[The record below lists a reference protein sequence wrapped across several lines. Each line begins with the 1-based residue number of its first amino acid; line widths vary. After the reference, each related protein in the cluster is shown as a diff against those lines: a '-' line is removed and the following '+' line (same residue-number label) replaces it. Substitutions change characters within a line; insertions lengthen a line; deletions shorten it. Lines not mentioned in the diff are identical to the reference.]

1 MTPSMVTPMSSGFA
15 GYLKCDDFTT
25 IKNGTVMWPTSVYD
39 KYIEVI
45 TNKITAKIYCDTSAV
60 TQPTG
65 FSYNSWAADCSTTT
79 SWEWGYKKYIFGS
92 DGCVVYPP
100 PKTAGQL
107 LRDIIEQRQT
117 PAIHVCRQGL
127 RASIDIREQRAR
139 ETLRRVIGD
148 DKYQSFLRNGFVSV
162 RGRSGLIYQ
171 IFPGHNMTCVFD
183 RGKMVERL
191 CVVLA
196 KDFPPTDSLI
206 MRYLL
211 ILNNENKFR
220 GLANK
225 HAVYKPNLTVQS
237 QDQRSLVEIFKS
249 LKKVA

>member
-1 MTPSMVTPMSSGFA
+1 MVNMAQG
-15 GYLKCDDFTT
+15 LT
-25 IKNGTVMWPTSVYD
+25 IKYGDVIYSDDSCFWPDSTVYNKVV
-39 KYIEVI
+39 KVI
-45 TNKITAKIYCDTSAV
+45 TNKLYCDVCDSLSA
-60 TQPTG
+60 TGPSTG
-65 FSYNSWAADCSTTT
+65 FSYSSWPVDCSTTST
-79 SWEWGYKKYIFGS
+79 FEWGWKKYTFGR
-92 DGCVVYPP
+92 DGVVYP

-107 LRDIIEQRQT
+107 LREIIEKRQT
-117 PAIHVCRQGL
+117 PAIHVRRPSL
-127 RASIDIREQRAR
+127 PAKVDIREQRAR

-148 DKYQSFLRNGFVSV
+148 DKYQSFLRNGFISV
-162 RGRSGLIYQ
+162 RGRSGLTYQ
-171 IFPGHNMTCVFD
+171 IFPGHGITSVFE

-211 ILNNENKFR
+211 ILNNENQFR
-220 GLANK
+220 GLAIK
-225 HAVYKPNLTVQS
+225 HEVTNSKLTVQT